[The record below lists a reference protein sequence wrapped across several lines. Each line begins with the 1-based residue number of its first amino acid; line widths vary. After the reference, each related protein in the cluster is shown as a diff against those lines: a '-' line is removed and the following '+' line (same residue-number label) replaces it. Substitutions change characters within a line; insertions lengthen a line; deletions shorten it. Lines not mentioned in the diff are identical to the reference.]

1 TESVYFQAPGTH
13 QPELWYVTTL
23 SMRKSLDTLITK
35 INYARR
41 FYRLSTEINSENAA
55 PAKVELPANSVKMKM
70 RISYKVS

>member
-1 TESVYFQAPGTH
+1 PGTH

-55 PAKVELPANSVKMKM
+55 PAKVELPANYVKMKM